1 MRTNKVLERWRAGQV
16 ALGGWLAIPSAFS
29 AEVMA
34 YRGFDYVCLDMQHG
48 VIDYQVAV
56 TMIQAIDASSVTPFV
71 RVPGNDFS
79 IINRMLDAGAMGII
93 VPLVNT
99 PDDARRVVDA
109 CRYHPQ
115 GSRSIGPTRVSIG
128 AGPGY
133 AETANSQV
141 ACIPMIETR
150 EALGNLEQI
159 LEVPGIDA
167 VYIGPS
173 DLSLSLN
180 LPPGLD
186 NGGAYEEARLRVAHL
201 CSEHG
206 IVAGVHAEASLT
218 GKHASA
224 GFRMITVSVDYK
236 ALLGAADAD
245 LQLAREQLDLVQLT
259 EG

>member
-1 MRTNKVLERWRAGQV
+1 MKINRVLERWRAGEV
-16 ALGGWLAIPSAFS
+16 ALGGWLTIPSAFS

-56 TMIQAIDASSVTPFV
+56 TMIQAINATTVTPFV
-71 RVPGNDFS
+71 RVPSNDFA

-99 PDDARRVVDA
+99 PGQARVAADA

-128 AGPGY
+128 AGADY
-133 AETANSQV
+133 AEMANSQIV
-141 ACIPMIETR
+141 CIPIIETR
-150 EALGNLEQI
+150 EAIENLGQI
-159 LEVPGIDA
+159 LDVPGIDA
-167 VYIGPS
+167 LYVGPS

-186 NGGAYEEARLRVAHL
+186 SGGEFEEARLRVAQM
-201 CSEHG
+201 CNERG
-206 IVAGVHAEASLT
+206 IIAGIHAEAGLT
-218 GKHASA
+218 RKHADA
-224 GFRMITVSVDYK
+224 GFRMITVSVDFK
-236 ALLGAADAD
+236 AMLTAADAD
-245 LQLAREQLDLVQLT
+245 LSLAQEHLGLVAH
-259 EG
+259 